1 MPRASEIQLFSG
13 LQAGIGQQIKQEE
26 GTSHNFQ
33 TSSACSGPIW
43 SLVQGNHVYLGQPW
57 E

>member
-13 LQAGIGQQIKQEE
+13 LQAGIRHQIKQEE
-26 GTSHNFQ
+26 GTFHSFH

-43 SLVQGNHVYLGQPW
+43 SLVEGKHVYLGQPW